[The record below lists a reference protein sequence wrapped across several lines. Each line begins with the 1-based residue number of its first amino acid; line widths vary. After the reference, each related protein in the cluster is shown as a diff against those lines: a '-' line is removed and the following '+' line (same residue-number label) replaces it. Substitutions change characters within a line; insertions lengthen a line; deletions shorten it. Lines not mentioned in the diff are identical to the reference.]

1 MSEGVILCLLR
12 SPFFLFEMYWAH
24 APLLITVGQKET
36 IPAKRSAREMV
47 RTIRGAKGV
56 MVPGVGHVWSLQ
68 APDLF
73 TETVRAWVTDALL
86 PSSLIML

>member
-1 MSEGVILCLLR
+1 M
-12 SPFFLFEMYWAH
+12 
-24 APLLITVGQKET
+24 LLILSCFKARKKET

-56 MVPGVGHVWSLQ
+56 IVPGVGHVWNLQ

-73 TETVRAWVTDALL
+73 TVTVRAWVNDEQL
-86 PSSLIML
+86 PPSLVML